1 MQAPADFTELAQ
13 LAQELATQVR
23 IPEVSEELRVS
34 AEGLHDVGE
43 HLRGRQLHR
52 LVGTPCKAARC
63 VRADLY
69 EAEEGVQKEPA
80 CAQADHRVV
89 PEDGAVHVH
98 VDDDLLPR
106 LGVSPDDAQ
115 EVVHVRH
122 GVQYVGLDQHVAVLR
137 AMVNDGVTVGDVP
150 LEAVHAI
157 VEVDKVAGLRVPQV
171 ADARRVRGTAGVPRV
186 QADLVV
192 EEEDP
197 RFHVVQ
203 NRVRRHR
210 RYDLGEA
217 VGFAVLAP
225 HGVAGGG
232 HEKRVRVQAE
242 SVVVDQVV
250 LFGWPLVEVDVKNV
264 RKGRQRLHLQAIS
277 QEFLLRR

>member
-197 RFHVVQ
+197 HVVAS
-203 NRVRRHR
+203 VDGHR
-210 RYDLGEA
+210 RDHLGM
-217 VGFAVLAP
+217 AVLELPPLPLRKVGSGYQELILIILAD
-225 HGVAGGG
+225 
-232 HEKRVRVQAE
+232 
-242 SVVVDQVV
+242 VVVV
-250 LFGWPLVEVDVKNV
+250 PETC
-264 RKGRQRLHLQAIS
+264 
-277 QEFLLRR
+277 